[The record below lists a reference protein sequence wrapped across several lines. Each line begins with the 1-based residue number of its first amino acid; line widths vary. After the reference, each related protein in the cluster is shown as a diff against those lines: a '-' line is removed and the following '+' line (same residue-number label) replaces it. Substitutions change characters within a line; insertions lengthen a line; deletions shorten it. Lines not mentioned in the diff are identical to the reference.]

1 MSVRASII
9 LNPINFYLPFL
20 KSKQAADEGFY
31 IIPILLSNWLPCIRL
46 KKYCEKIIYLRRSF
60 SGGGGL
66 VVSVFA
72 LDSYKQSSH
81 PTNVYSVVTVT
92 LVPFFLLFHLT
103 FFEVI
108 L

>member
-92 LVPFFLLFHLT
+92 LVSLFFYF
-103 FFEVI
+103 I
-108 L
+108 I